1 MPGSPYDQ
9 DRKALDEA
17 FRRTGVPR
25 SEFEVTRWGKDQY
38 GKSHPTEWSV
48 RGGLN
53 KGAEVNI
60 DDPGLAASQLGP
72 KVPHIGYQTAGK
84 RRRTGSLSGH
94 ILVQRVHV
102 ARGRAS
108 EG

>member
-1 MPGSPYDQ
+1 MLEEGRV
-9 DRKALDEA
+9 DRDMK
-17 FRRTGVPR
+17 
-25 SEFEVTRWGKDQY
+25 
-38 GKSHPTEWSV
+38 
-48 RGGLN
+48 GL
-53 KGAEVNI
+53 G